1 MYAHYCHVKHLV
13 TSEKL
18 KQSTTF
24 IGEILW
30 KHVKPCENWFQN
42 SSTRPIVVNV
52 AMSMMSYYSEKF
64 LLKLNDCR
72 QNIDSSHNDLR
83 YNPDLSDITLV
94 CEEDQQVEA
103 HTLIFSAI
111 SPFFR
116 NVFKRYRH
124 SHPMI
129 YIRGPYIMSQC
140 GVHLP
145 WRSKSP
151 HIGPRR
157 IHCSDGRYLTKCA
170 GRVRDA
176 KKKL

>member
-1 MYAHYCHVKHLV
+1 
-13 TSEKL
+13 
-18 KQSTTF
+18 
-24 IGEILW
+24 
-30 KHVKPCENWFQN
+30 
-42 SSTRPIVVNV
+42 
-52 AMSMMSYYSEKF
+52 MMSYYSEKF

-116 NVFKRYRH
+116 NVLKRYRH

-176 KKKL
+176 PKQNFNLDIFQNRSDPPFCSFPSKKRVHIELGNQWRKLNTMIHCKKKTAT